1 MKMEQKFYT
10 PQGFKALQDELD
22 HLINVRVEE
31 NKKEISKA
39 RAYGDLSENS
49 EYDAAKQ
56 EQAIIHARIDEL
68 REMIANA
75 KVFDESQIDESK
87 VSVGS
92 IVVLFNVERNRE
104 FTYHIVGSYETDP
117 ENGKI
122 FICHADCIDD
132 VHRIEEMIK
141 TRHNNNVDM
150 VVYTG
155 SVIGAHSGP
164 GTIAIFYLAKER

>member
-1 MKMEQKFYT
+1 MAETKIYT
-10 PQGFKALQDELD
+10 PAGFKALQDELD
-22 HLINVRVEE
+22 NLINVKVEE

-75 KVFDESQIDESK
+75 KVIDESQIDESK
-87 VSVGS
+87 ISVGS

-122 FICHADCIDD
+122 SDSSPIGIALLGATAGDE
-132 VHRIEEMIK
+132 VVVEGARIQHLQIK
-141 TRHNNNVDM
+141 
-150 VVYTG
+150 
-155 SVIGAHSGP
+155 SVSR
-164 GTIAIFYLAKER
+164 AKEV